1 MLIILIRYHSEWVID
16 VYINLYTNTRIWN
29 IQQIKQGI
37 EEASSV
43 EGEKTNMYC
52 EVMNLIKF
60 NQNVKA

>member
-37 EEASSV
+37 EESSSV

-52 EVMNLIKF
+52 
-60 NQNVKA
+60 